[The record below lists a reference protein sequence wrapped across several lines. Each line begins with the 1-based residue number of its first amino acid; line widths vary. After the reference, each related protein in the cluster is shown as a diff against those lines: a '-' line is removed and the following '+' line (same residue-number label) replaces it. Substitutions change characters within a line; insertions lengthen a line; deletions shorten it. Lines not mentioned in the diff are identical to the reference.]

1 MRRHGVRRL
10 FLGGLLTL
18 LIAQMLYGAL
28 MLSALYKQY
37 QDPILQINGMLCKDL
52 SDRLGFQV
60 RVGKA
65 LRASTVERFDE
76 PLRDRTEINAFAVAA
91 PDGRILYQW
100 NDSGQER
107 LIIPRNTRQVFG
119 PVRTFSSATKIWL
132 TSPVVDKAG
141 SAVGHVFVAVGKDA
155 VFSRVFESSQHLFL
169 LFFGITISEC
179 LLLALL
185 LFWGTKRGSV
195 TPDCQEQKNSI
206 FLRTCIILPL
216 VLGQLSFLLLL
227 VSPLTKLY
235 TAENLEASHQAAS
248 QIKWDL
254 ERLVSMG
261 MNVSEIR
268 SMDTWLISRQRFVDS
283 LGIAI
288 YDENGNLHCAADKN
302 GVLPLDRWKELR
314 QTISI
319 TSEYILDENTGD
331 AAGTVCVALEPDAAM
346 RDLRSVMLDN
356 LTLTVVA
363 ALFLAE
369 ITYLL
374 LMSGGG
380 VARMVAKPEF
390 MRPVIFSCLLGTEM
404 AMSYVPIRIGEL
416 GLDLFDLPP
425 DVISGLP
432 ISCELFMAGAAMLI
446 GGFWS
451 QRSGWRP
458 MLILG
463 IALASIGSLASWLSF
478 GPLPFILSRGLSGL
492 GYGFINLSAQVFVI
506 AHSSANQRARMLA
519 FMFAGLY
526 AGSLSGSALGGLI
539 ADRLGYVAVF
549 PASGLLLLALAVL
562 LWRCLPREPWIA
574 EKNEDS
580 FSLREAA
587 HFIADRRMGSL
598 LMFFIIPSALI
609 TVCLFQFFVPL
620 SLSQIGTSPASI
632 GRVFLVY
639 CVIVMFA
646 GPAFGGIIDRSKK
659 MQNPLLLSILLAAA
673 SILCLVW
680 LDGITGA
687 VCSVAVLAVSTAI
700 ASNGQAAYAL
710 SLPAAQ
716 RFGRSRTM
724 GLYNVAMRIGQVL
737 GPLSLGIMMSL
748 WDARF
753 GLTVLAIFTAVC
765 AVLFYALSW
774 SGKETK
780 EAGR

>member
-1 MRRHGVRRL
+1 MRL

-65 LRASTVERFDE
+65 LRPSTVERFVE
-76 PLRDRTEINAFAVAA
+76 PIRKSTEIHELAVAA
-91 PDGRILYQW
+91 PDGRIIYQW
-100 NDSGQER
+100 NDGGLDS
-107 LIIPRNTRQVFG
+107 LIIPREAKQVFG
-119 PVRTFSSATKIWL
+119 PVRTFSSASRLWL
-132 TSPVVDKAG
+132 TSPVLDKSG
-141 SAVGHVFVAVGKDA
+141 GTVGHVFAAVSKDA
-155 VFSRVFESSQHLFL
+155 VFRHVLKSSQHLFL
-169 LFFGITISEC
+169 LFLAITVGEC

-185 LFWGTKRGSV
+185 LHWGTKRGSIR
-195 TPDCQEQKNSI
+195 PDAQEQKNSV
-206 FLRTCIILPL
+206 FLRACIILPL
-216 VLGQLSFLLLL
+216 VLGQLIFLLLL
-227 VSPLTKLY
+227 VSPLAKLY
-235 TAENLEASHQAAS
+235 QSVNFETSKQTAS
-248 QIKWDL
+248 QITWDL
-254 ERLVSMG
+254 ERLVGMG
-261 MNVSEIR
+261 MSVSEIR
-268 SMDTWLISRQRFVDS
+268 SMDTWLISRMQFIDS
-283 LGIAI
+283 LGMAV
-288 YDENGNLHCAADKN
+288 YDDRGRVHSAADKH
-302 GVLPLDRWKELR
+302 GSLSLEHWGELR
-314 QTISI
+314 GGTAMAH
-319 TSEYILDENTGD
+319 EEILNENTGD
-331 AAGTVCVALEPDAAM
+331 VAGSIFVALDTDAVT
-346 RDLRSVMLDN
+346 RNVRSVMLDN

-369 ITYLL
+369 ISYLL

-380 VARMVAKPEF
+380 AVSMASKPEF
-390 MRPVIFSCLLGTEM
+390 MRPVIFACLLGTEM
-404 AMSYVPIRIGEL
+404 AMPYVPIRIGEL
-416 GLDLFDLPP
+416 GLGLFNLPP
-425 DVISGLP
+425 DIISGLP

-562 LWRCLPREPWIA
+562 LWRCLPHEPWIA

-774 SGKETK
+774 SGKGTK
-780 EAGR
+780 EAGH